1 MPEIGIIDLDD
12 TPVNGELDK
21 GITSNWAYD
30 HAHDHDA
37 HDLLNLILNLPPDTA
52 PSSDDLILTVNDPAG
67 TPANRKVTIA
77 DLFRNLPDG
86 SANALSLAF
95 ASEPTL
101 GIYRPGAGKL
111 SIMGGNVGIGTT
123 NPSEKLTIQSGNIL
137 LNNPSAAGSI
147 IIGDDNSNYF
157 ELKTLSDAY
166 NLFIRNRTQDTD
178 LVTIQSAGNVGIGT
192 TNPSTKL
199 QIDDTNNLGSFTGTS
214 NGSLRIRGGTDKYI
228 AIDFSG
234 IDRTTPNARIAA
246 LYGSGG
252 SELHFGTSNAYAIGI
267 TNDAIVINNCGN
279 VGIGTT
285 DQFGDGVK
293 VIGIANA
300 TTVPTSNPSGG
311 GVLYVD
317 GGALKYRG
325 SSGTVTTIANP

>member
-77 DLFRNLPDG
+77 DLFQNIPDG
-86 SANALSLAF
+86 SADALSLAF

-101 GIYRPGAGKL
+101 GIYRPGTGKL
-111 SIMGGNVGIGTT
+111 SIMGGSVGIGTT
-123 NPSEKLTIQSGNIL
+123 NPGSTLEV
-137 LNNPSAAGSI
+137 AGASVSFRI
-147 IIGDDNSNYF
+147 
-157 ELKTLSDAY
+157 
-166 NLFIRNRTQDTD
+166 NRTDGTGSWNWQPSGVMSGSNGD
-178 LVTIQSAGNVGIGT
+178 LVVVPNQASSGLAFQVRNSVNTLINALGIDKNGNVGIGT
-192 TNPSTKL
+192 T
-199 QIDDTNNLGSFTGTS
+199 G
-214 NGSLRIRGGTDKYI
+214 
-228 AIDFSG
+228 
-234 IDRTTPNARIAA
+234 
-246 LYGSGG
+246 
-252 SELHFGTSNAYAIGI
+252 
-267 TNDAIVINNCGN
+267 
-279 VGIGTT
+279 
-285 DQFGDGVK
+285 QFGGGEK

-300 TTVPTSNPSGG
+300 TTVPTSNPTGG

>member
-1 MPEIGIIDLDD
+1 MIKQALVDYIVGL
-12 TPVNGELDK
+12 T
-21 GITSNWAYD
+21 A
-30 HAHDHDA
+30 
-37 HDLLNLILNLPPDTA
+37 DTA

-77 DLFRNLPDG
+77 NLFRNLPDG
-86 SANALSLAF
+86 SANALSFAF

-101 GIYRPGAGKL
+101 GLYRSGAGKL

-123 NPSEKLTIQSGNIL
+123 QPTVKLDVIGQIAVRAGGDFPLIYFQNDSGTSSFAIQNTGGPGTNQVDI
-137 LNNPSAAGSI
+137 NNGKLVI
-147 IIGDDNSNYF
+147 DNS
-157 ELKTLSDAY
+157 
-166 NLFIRNRTQDTD
+166 
-178 LVTIQSAGNVGIGT
+178 
-192 TNPSTKL
+192 
-199 QIDDTNNLGSFTGTS
+199 
-214 NGSLRIRGGTDKYI
+214 
-228 AIDFSG
+228 
-234 IDRTTPNARIAA
+234 
-246 LYGSGG
+246 
-252 SELHFGTSNAYAIGI
+252 
-267 TNDAIVINNCGN
+267 GN